1 MQNREVFEQL
11 AQAIL
16 ASERAA
22 SSLFKEVNLL
32 SDMLVRIGQYPNGS
46 EDDLAKGETLTAQGL
61 ALSPQAAAMCA
72 RDFVRTVQFMRGVFQ
87 AVNKQIS
94 ETPTRTVNLL
104 YVGCGPFALLVLPLM
119 LRLSPQ
125 QVQINLIDIHRDS
138 LDSVK
143 RIIDYLELQ
152 AFIAEAKLIDAMAYC
167 VDSER
172 TPDIVL
178 LEIMQASLEK
188 EPQVALSRHLMKQVP
203 NALLIPENIEVS
215 LCLLDPSTEFSLHD
229 LGHELNHDLSDDN
242 KTVSRKRIHLAS
254 LIQVNRQTIQAWEN
268 IVDSNLPAVFVTM
281 PNQVPCGYS
290 AMLMTSVKVYGEY
303 ELHAY
308 DSGLTYPRRLNASF
322 KSGDVL
328 CFSYA
333 FGEHP
338 RLLVDVQNNSST
350 IRN

>member
-16 ASERAA
+16 ASERSA
-22 SSLFKEVNLL
+22 SSLFKELNLL
-32 SDMLVRIGQYPNGS
+32 SDMLVRIGQYPNCSDG
-46 EDDLAKGETLTAQGL
+46 DLAKGETRTAQGL
-61 ALSPQAAAMCA
+61 ALSPQAAAMCS

-87 AVNKQIS
+87 AVSKQIL

-119 LRLSPQ
+119 LRLNPQ

-138 LDSVK
+138 LDSAK

-152 AFIAEAKLIDAMAYC
+152 AFIAEAELVDAMTYS
-167 VDSER
+167 VDRER

-229 LGHELNHDLSDDN
+229 LGHELNHDFSDDK
-242 KTVSRKRIHLAS
+242 KTVSRQRIHLAS

-281 PNQVPCGYS
+281 PIQVPCGYS

-303 ELHAY
+303 ELHTY
-308 DSGLTYPRRLNASF
+308 DSGLTYPRHLNTLF
-322 KSGDVL
+322 RGGDVL

-338 RLLVDVQNNSST
+338 GLLVDVQNESSV
-350 IRN
+350 IRK

>member
-1 MQNREVFEQL
+1 MQNREIFEQL

-16 ASERAA
+16 APERAA

-32 SDMLVRIGQYPNGS
+32 SDMLVRIGQYPNCF
-46 EDDLAKGETLTAQGL
+46 EDDLARGETRTAQGL

-72 RDFVRTVQFMRGVFQ
+72 RDFVRTVQFMRSVFQ
-87 AVNKQIS
+87 AVSEQIL

-119 LRLSPQ
+119 LCLTPQ
-125 QVQINLIDIHRDS
+125 QVQINLIDIHTDS
-138 LDSVK
+138 LDSAK
-143 RIIDYLELQ
+143 RVIDFLELK
-152 AFIAEAKLIDAMAYC
+152 AFIAEAKVVDAMAYC

-188 EPQVALSRHLMKQVP
+188 EPQLALSRHLMKQVP
-203 NALLIPENIEVS
+203 NAVLIPENIEVS
-215 LCLLDPSTEFSLHD
+215 LCLLDPSKEFSPHN
-229 LGHELNHDLSDDN
+229 LNHDSSED
-242 KTVSRKRIHLAS
+242 KKYAPWQRIYLGS

-268 IVDSNLPAVFVTM
+268 IVDGNLPAVFVTM
-281 PNQVPCGYS
+281 PIQIPHGYS
-290 AMLMTSVKVYGEY
+290 AMLMTSIKVYGEY
-303 ELHAY
+303 VLHAY
-308 DSGLTYPRRLNASF
+308 DSGLTYPRRLNVSF
-322 KSGDVL
+322 RGGDVL

-338 RLLVDVQNNSST
+338 RLLVDVQNDSFE
-350 IRN
+350 IRI